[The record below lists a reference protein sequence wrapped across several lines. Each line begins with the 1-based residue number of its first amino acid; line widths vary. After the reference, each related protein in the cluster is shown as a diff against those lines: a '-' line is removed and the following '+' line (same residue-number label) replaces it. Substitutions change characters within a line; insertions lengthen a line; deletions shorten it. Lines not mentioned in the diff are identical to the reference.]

1 MRYINPRFTYLLTY
15 LPDRT
20 RADFFARPG
29 PQTRVSDK
37 VRGLCLVGSGRARVV
52 EFSYT
57 DARIG
62 ATDRSVRRGDVLAV
76 QNDRDAGCWGRYMWS
91 EAKMH

>member
-1 MRYINPRFTYLLTY
+1 MHHLYTNARTAFISAHFVSRCTLKAKFHYTDPTR
-15 LPDRT
+15 PDRT

-57 DARIG
+57 DARTG
-62 ATDRSVRRGDVLAV
+62 AMGRSVRRGDV
-76 QNDRDAGCWGRYMWS
+76 
-91 EAKMH
+91 